1 MHLVSFEKDGEAGFG
16 AVTDAGIVDLRERV
30 SPGVTTL
37 KGVLEHDVLERAAAL
52 AEDIEATLSLDE
64 VTLLP
69 PLPDSGKIIC
79 VGLNYLGHVK
89 EMGMDVPSYPSL
101 FPRYPGS
108 LVGHGDAL
116 VRPVVSERYD
126 FEGELAVV
134 IGRRTGKTSAETALD
149 SVAGYTILL
158 DGSIRDWQR
167 HTSQYMPGKN
177 FRRTGAMGPWLV
189 TRDVIADPRQLT
201 LETRLNGEVVQNGSV
216 GDLVFPIPDLI
227 AYITT
232 FMDLLPGDVI
242 STGTPSGVGVGRE
255 PPLFMKAGDQ
265 VEVSVSEIGTLANT
279 VIDEN

>member
-1 MHLVSFEKDGEAGFG
+1 
-16 AVTDAGIVDLRERV
+16 
-30 SPGVTTL
+30 
-37 KGVLEHDVLERAAAL
+37 
-52 AEDIEATLSLDE
+52 
-64 VTLLP
+64 
-69 PLPDSGKIIC
+69 
-79 VGLNYLGHVK
+79 
-89 EMGMDVPSYPSL
+89 
-101 FPRYPGS
+101 
-108 LVGHGDAL
+108 
-116 VRPVVSERYD
+116 
-126 FEGELAVV
+126 
-134 IGRRTGKTSAETALD
+134 
-149 SVAGYTILL
+149 
-158 DGSIRDWQR
+158 
-167 HTSQYMPGKN
+167 MPGKN